1 MTEVSIMQKPVHSF
15 AEQISRLVS
24 VRQRPPHGRVKWNKF
39 RADNYG
45 EYQALLQK
53 VCARNI

>member
-1 MTEVSIMQKPVHSF
+1 MQKPVHSF